1 MFGRGITVRRFIS
14 NYHAGLP
21 WYQCGPKSARN
32 GAMVRIAPVLVPHL
46 RTGSVDLWVDAAN
59 GNDAADGRTR
69 ATAFRTIQ
77 KAADLAKEKT
87 GVFIGAYCVNPA
99 TGEIL
104 GIEVIPGV
112 EISSFDGKSELHI
125 LGYCVRW
132 QDAAFNQR
140 LATLRESRHRRN
152 PLIIERL
159 REAGLDVTY
168 EEVRALA
175 GTESVGRPHI
185 AQLLM
190 QKKYVTSAKE
200 AFDRY
205 LAEGRLAYVARELPT
220 PAEAISWIREA
231 KGVAVLAHPT
241 WVKES
246 SEGLRTCV
254 TTLKEAG
261 LGGIEVHY
269 STHSK
274 SQTAGYL
281 DLAHRLDLLITGGSD
296 FHGPGEAENVELGRV
311 ARLPADLLPVWH
323 RFV

>member
-1 MFGRGITVRRFIS
+1 MS
-14 NYHAGLP
+14 
-21 WYQCGPKSARN
+21 
-32 GAMVRIAPVLVPHL
+32 RIDLHLHTTHSDGSLRPSDVL
-46 RTGSVDLWVDAAN
+46 T
-59 GNDAADGRTR
+59 
-69 ATAFRTIQ
+69 
-77 KAADLAKEKT
+77 LAKQANVSALAITDHDITT
-87 GVFIGAYCVNPA
+87 GIPEAMA
-99 TGEIL
+99 TGETL

-132 QDAAFNQR
+132 QDVEFNRR

-190 QKKYVTSAKE
+190 QKKYVSSAKE

-205 LAEGRLAYVARELPT
+205 LAEGRPAYVARELPT

-231 KGVAVLAHPT
+231 KGVAILAHPT

-246 SEGLRTCV
+246 GEGLRTCV

-296 FHGPGEAENVELGRV
+296 FHGLTKPDIEVGSGRGDLKVNPRLLAPLKEAA
-311 ARLPADLLPVWH
+311 ARI
-323 RFV
+323 

>member
-1 MFGRGITVRRFIS
+1 MSRIDLHLHTTHSDGSLRPSDVLALARQANVSALAITDHDITTGI
-14 NYHAGLP
+14 P
-21 WYQCGPKSARN
+21 E
-32 GAMVRIAPVLVPHL
+32 AM
-46 RTGSVDLWVDAAN
+46 
-59 GNDAADGRTR
+59 
-69 ATAFRTIQ
+69 
-77 KAADLAKEKT
+77 
-87 GVFIGAYCVNPA
+87 A
-99 TGEIL
+99 TGETL

-159 REAGLDVTY
+159 REAGLDVNY

-190 QKKYVTSAKE
+190 QKKYVSSAKE

-205 LAEGRLAYVARELPT
+205 LAEGRPAYVARELPT

-246 SEGLRTCV
+246 GEGLRTCV

-296 FHGPGEAENVELGRV
+296 FHGLTKPDIEVGSGRGDLQVNPRLLAPLKEAA
-311 ARLPADLLPVWH
+311 ARI
-323 RFV
+323 

>member
-1 MFGRGITVRRFIS
+1 MS
-14 NYHAGLP
+14 
-21 WYQCGPKSARN
+21 
-32 GAMVRIAPVLVPHL
+32 RIDLHLHTTHSDGSLRPSDVL
-46 RTGSVDLWVDAAN
+46 A
-59 GNDAADGRTR
+59 
-69 ATAFRTIQ
+69 
-77 KAADLAKEKT
+77 LAKQANVSALAITDHDITT
-87 GVFIGAYCVNPA
+87 GIPEAMAAGQ
-99 TGEIL
+99 EL

-112 EISSFDGKSELHI
+112 EVSSFDGKSELHI

-132 QDAAFNQR
+132 DEAAFNQR
-140 LATLRESRHRRN
+140 LIRLRESRHRRN

-168 EEVRALA
+168 DEVRALA

-190 QKKYVTSAKE
+190 RKKYVTSAKE

-205 LAEGRLAYVARELPT
+205 LAEGKPAYVARELPT

-246 SEGLRTCV
+246 GEGLRTCV
-254 TTLKEAG
+254 TALKEAG
-261 LGGIEVHY
+261 LGGVEVHY

-274 SQTAGYL
+274 SQTASYL
-281 DLAHRLDLLITGGSD
+281 EMAQRLGLLITGGSD
-296 FHGPGEAENVELGRV
+296 FHGVTKPDIDVGSGRGDLKVNPRLLLPLKEAA
-311 ARLPADLLPVWH
+311 ARL
-323 RFV
+323 